1 MKIKSI
7 AAICKKSKTIYL
19 YTKKEENYSTQ
30 YIGNGSAIY
39 PMEGVPE
46 LDGQGIMTIFDI
58 PEKQRDDWMVREEK
72 EPKGINLEDIDFSEK
87 MMETENVQII
97 QGGRTLKIMQSR
109 KGILLIDTKYLT
121 PVMDTAEVMEFY
133 ERVRPDGTS
142 YIAVKAGFLLKA
154 VIAPVDPGEELQE
167 KMKKIAE
174 GIQKRKEYEKYRFA
188 GKIEKDEQQI
198 QIIVDEETG
207 EVLNQKWEK

>member
-1 MKIKSI
+1 MQKIKNHLPI
-7 AAICKKSKTIYL
+7 HKKG
-19 YTKKEENYSTQ
+19 ENYSTQ

-39 PMEGVPE
+39 PLEGVPE

-121 PVMDTAEVMEFY
+121 PVMDVEEVMEFY
-133 ERVRPDGTS
+133 ERVGPDGTS
-142 YIAVKAGFLLKA
+142 YIAVKAGF
-154 VIAPVDPGEELQE
+154 
-167 KMKKIAE
+167 
-174 GIQKRKEYEKYRFA
+174 F
-188 GKIEKDEQQI
+188 
-198 QIIVDEETG
+198 
-207 EVLNQKWEK
+207 